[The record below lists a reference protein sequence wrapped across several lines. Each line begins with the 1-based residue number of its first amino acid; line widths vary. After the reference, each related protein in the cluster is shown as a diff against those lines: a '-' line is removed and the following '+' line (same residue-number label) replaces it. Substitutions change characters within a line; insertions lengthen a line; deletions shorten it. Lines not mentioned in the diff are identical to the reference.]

1 MKQRQTDDLWLAVR
15 NVLITAGWTLFLASW
30 LVPIF
35 IVLAI
40 ALKVDM
46 IGIGHSK

>member
-1 MKQRQTDDLWLAVR
+1 MPPDDPWLAVR
-15 NVLITAGWTLFLASW
+15 SFLITAGWTLFLASW
-30 LVPIF
+30 LIPIF

-46 IGIGHSK
+46 IGIGHGR

>member
-1 MKQRQTDDLWLAVR
+1 MQPDDPWLAVR
-15 NVLITAGWTLFLASW
+15 NILITVGWTLFLASW
-30 LVPIF
+30 LIPIF

-46 IGIGHSK
+46 IGIGHGR